1 MYTPIH
7 HLSVVHSSHHTDAIV
22 NGPGSARAQP
32 GQWANFT
39 CTVDCSR
46 DIDWYVEGY
55 RSDISEECV
64 DTGNNMMVCTRILQ
78 DCSTSMSTSGRT
90 QQLSIMANTD
100 IAGLRIAVQCAA
112 ILEMY
117 DPVSPDPCNPYIVYS
132 RLAYLNGEFK
142 VRIVLRL
149 SFSVFG
155 HELTQSDGN

>member
-1 MYTPIH
+1 M
-7 HLSVVHSSHHTDAIV
+7 

-78 DCSTSMSTSGRT
+78 DCSTPMSTSGRT